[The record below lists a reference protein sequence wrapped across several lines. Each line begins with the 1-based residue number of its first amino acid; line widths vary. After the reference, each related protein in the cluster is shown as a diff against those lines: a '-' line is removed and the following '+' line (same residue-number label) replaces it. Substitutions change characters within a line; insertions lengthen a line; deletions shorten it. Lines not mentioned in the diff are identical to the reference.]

1 MQNSQ
6 KSLK

>member
-1 MQNSQ
+1 MNSQ